1 MSGDFATRVRDRQP
15 VCGTFIKTPQAH
27 HAEIAGLVGLDF
39 VVFDTEHAPF
49 SIAQLDHCLLGAKAA
64 GLSSVVRLS
73 DSRAQT
79 VLQALDLGASGVLV
93 PHVTSAA
100 QAREVV
106 ASARYRDGTRGFSN
120 SPRAGA
126 YGGSTMLEH
135 LDRSD
140 REAVVLCQ
148 IEDREAVDAI
158 DEIARVKGIDCLF
171 IGRADLAVSYRVFD
185 LEHRDVEQAVERIA
199 SAGRA
204 AGVPVGMFVG
214 DENAVARYAALGI
227 TLFVIGSDQAI
238 VRAGFTRLARSFAA
252 LAANTCPNTN

>member
-1 MSGDFATRVRDRQP
+1 MSGDFAIRVRDRQM
-15 VCGTFIKTPQAH
+15 VCGTFVKTPQAH
-27 HAEIAGLVGLDF
+27 HAEIAGLAGLDF

-49 SIAQLDHCLLGAKAA
+49 SVAQLDQCVLGARAA
-64 GLSSVVRLS
+64 GIASVVRLA
-73 DSRAQT
+73 DSRPQT

-93 PHVTSAA
+93 PHVTSVA

-126 YGGSTMLEH
+126 YGGNAMLEH
-135 LDRSD
+135 VERSD
-140 REAVVLCQ
+140 RETTVLCQ

-158 DEIARVKGIDCLF
+158 DEIAQVSGIDCLF

-185 LEHRDVEQAVERIA
+185 LAHREVEEAVERIA

-214 DENAVARYAALGI
+214 DENAVARYAALGV
-227 TLFVIGSDQAI
+227 TLFVIGSDQATL
-238 VRAGFTRLARSFAA
+238 RAGFTRLSRSFAA
-252 LAANTCPNTN
+252 LRPKTD